1 MKFNFKRLFK
11 KYKSGNNVSF
21 VKSGEEY
28 FNLLKKIIR
37 EAQHKIH
44 FQTYILDDDSTGRMV
59 VDELINA
66 KERGVEVYLLIDSY
80 GSRNLSKNF
89 PKKIIDLGIHFRYF
103 APVITSKGF
112 CLGRRLHQKIV
123 VIDSKIALIGGI
135 NIADRYMGTADKK
148 PWLDFALLVGG
159 KICED
164 ISNICDGFW
173 ERKFLNKRIKN
184 NIKKLDN
191 KIYPLLRIRQND
203 WIREKNQ
210 ISRSYKNAFRNAEKY
225 ITIVGAYFLPSRKLR
240 HLLKKAVE
248 RGVKVKVI
256 LSKKSDERI
265 FQLAMD
271 YLYRWMHKN
280 NIEIY
285 EYYPSVVHGK
295 AAVVD
300 DTWLTI
306 GSHDLNFLSTYG
318 LIEMNIDVVDSDL
331 AKQFNS
337 YLENIIKNE
346 CIKVTKEHLEKRWF
360 FERFLSWMT
369 YVLVRIS
376 EWFLIFLI
384 RNDEYHE

>member
-1 MKFNFKRLFK
+1 MKLNYKNVLK
-11 KYKSGNNVSF
+11 KYKSGNEVSLI
-21 VKSGEEY
+21 KSGEEY
-28 FNLLKKIIR
+28 FNILKNIIR
-37 EAQHKIH
+37 EAQYKIH
-44 FQTYILDDDSTGRMV
+44 FQTYIFDDDNTGKMV
-59 VDELINA
+59 VEELINA
-66 KERGVEVYLLIDSY
+66 KKRGVEVYLLVDSY
-80 GSRNLSKNF
+80 GSRDLSRSFTKQ
-89 PKKIIDLGIHFRYF
+89 IVDSGIHFRYF
-103 APVITSKGF
+103 APVVTSKGF

-123 VIDSKIALIGGI
+123 TIDSKIALIGGI
-135 NIADRYMGTADKK
+135 NVADRYFGSLDKK
-148 PWLDFALLVGG
+148 PWLDFALLVKG
-159 KICED
+159 KICENV
-164 ISNICDGFW
+164 SNICDGFW

-240 HLLKKAVE
+240 HLLKKAVD
-248 RGVKVKVI
+248 RGVKVKII
-256 LSKKSDERI
+256 LSKKSDEKV

-271 YLYRWMHKN
+271 YLYNWMHRN

-285 EYYPSVVHGK
+285 EYHPSVVHGK

-318 LIEMNIDVVDSDL
+318 LIEMNIDVLDNTL
-331 AKQFNS
+331 AKEFNF
-337 YLENIIKNE
+337 YLENIIENE
-346 CIKVTKEHLEKRWF
+346 CIKVTKEHLEKKWF
-360 FERFLSWMT
+360 FERFLRWVT

-376 EWFLIFLI
+376 EWFLIFLV
-384 RNDEYHE
+384 RDDEYHE